1 MAWDAPAGIQWE
13 VAWDAP
19 AGIQLEVAWDAPA
32 GTRVAWDALA
42 GTLALAVVLQRVE
55 DKRREVVL

>member
-1 MAWDAPAGIQWE
+1 MAWDAPAGIQW
-13 VAWDAP
+13 
-19 AGIQLEVAWDAPA
+19 EVAWDAPA

-42 GTLALAVVLQRVE
+42 GTLALAVVLQWVE